1 MEGSGASTH
10 GPFNVTS
17 SMVLDNI
24 PTFGFHS
31 CHSSQEK
38 VGTDT
43 QTHIFQI
50 HKCWCYV
57 YMKIHVYSTL
67 AKLALDV
74 KEEEKENADQIYQYK
89 YVNTCTLFSHTVPP
103 AAPSGV
109 MVDGVDDT
117 SVRVSWG
124 TVDDADRYT
133 VTFTT
138 PQGTSQQGLCI
149 FNIHKA
155 TVSVDAPST
164 SASIGVGQMLEL
176 LDITML
182 RAYTTYS
189 ITVVA
194 ESDVTGS
201 SEDSEPVTV
210 TTAQTS
216 KW

>member
-1 MEGSGASTH
+1 MPIYIQCH
-10 GPFNVTS
+10 
-17 SMVLDNI
+17 VLS
-24 PTFGFHS
+24 P
-31 CHSSQEK
+31 
-38 VGTDT
+38 
-43 QTHIFQI
+43 
-50 HKCWCYV
+50 
-57 YMKIHVYSTL
+57 
-67 AKLALDV
+67 
-74 KEEEKENADQIYQYK
+74 
-89 YVNTCTLFSHTVPP
+89 HTGPP

-124 TVDDADRYT
+124 AVDDADRYT

-138 PQGTSQQGLCI
+138 TTGNRQQGLCI
-149 FNIHKA
+149 TDFHRA
-155 TVSVDAPST
+155 SVSVDAPST
-164 SASIGVGQMLEL
+164 SASIGVGQMLEI

-189 ITVVA
+189 ITVIA

-210 TTAQTS
+210 TTNQTS